1 MILSY
6 SLSDQLLFLLAALQ
20 VLVVPGAIWTL
31 AFKDSQ
37 RDIPEKIADSIA
49 VSIAGLGVAAM
60 LLFYLNWHV
69 NTIVLAPVFILL
81 DIVLF
86 YLISKKI
93 KNFSL
98 RSFLWLGLTGLVLM
112 GVIAFRFYQA
122 RDLVYPAWVDSV
134 HHVLI
139 TQKFLDTGGIPQ
151 TLAPELDVPLYYHYG
166 FHLVAALFSWISRL
180 APIRAVLWLGQVLNA
195 LVILG
200 IYRLSKAI
208 WKRTLPAL
216 LAALLVGFAFQ
227 MPAYYVTWG
236 RYTLLA
242 GLLVMLPAMENAYEF
257 ALEGFTWERASR
269 LLVLTAGLIL
279 VHDLALY
286 YYAVFLL
293 SLLIERGV
301 SGYRNDDPNERRTI
315 LIKTGKMSLAVLAGI
330 LLASPW
336 LIRILTSHSAQLTVK
351 LVVPNSENQNSYQ
364 YILFLLGPFHNYF
377 LMGAALIGLAA
388 AWVQKKTRALALWS
402 SLLVLLSLPWGLKFG
417 PFRPDHMAIILF
429 IPAALLLSAGWVQ
442 LCDWIAKKTRPNLA
456 NGVLV
461 VGALAVLGWGFWQTR
476 TVVNPVTVL
485 ADQADWN
492 GLEWID
498 QHTPADARFLTNTTI
513 WQFQTYRGLDGGY
526 WIIPQTGRFALAL
539 PGLYGYGSPD
549 EKNQWI
555 SWMQQAAVVHACD
568 DGFWRLVKDAKLNY
582 VYLRDGKGSLRPEA
596 LVDCPDVD
604 VVYQQDG
611 VWIYN
616 IHIK

>member
-49 VSIAGLGVAAM
+49 VSIAGLGAAAM

-93 KNFSL
+93 KNFNL
-98 RSFLWLGLTGLVLM
+98 RSFLWLGLTGIVLM
-112 GVIAFRFYQA
+112 GVIVFRFYQA

-180 APIRAVLWLGQVLNA
+180 EPIRAVLWLGQVLNA

-242 GLLVMLPAMENAYEF
+242 GLLVMLPAMANAYEF
-257 ALEGFTWERASR
+257 ALKGFSWERASR

-279 VHDLALY
+279 VHNLALY

-301 SGYRNDDPNERRTI
+301 TGYRNDDPNERRAI
-315 LIKTGKMSLAVLAGI
+315 LLKAGKMSLAVLAGI

-377 LMGAALIGLAA
+377 LMGAAFIGLAA
-388 AWVQKKTRALALWS
+388 AWIQKKTRALALWS
-402 SLLVLLSLPWGLKFG
+402 SLLVLLSMPWGLKFG

-442 LCDWIAKKTRPNLA
+442 LCDWIANKTRPNFA
-456 NGVLV
+456 NGVFV

-492 GLEWID
+492 ALEWIA
-498 QHTPADARFLTNTTI
+498 QHTPADARFLTNTTN

-539 PGLYGYGSPD
+539 PGLYGYGNPD

-582 VYLRDGKGSLRPEA
+582 VYLRDGKGSLRPEV

-616 IHIK
+616 IYIK